1 MINKERK
8 GIILAGGSGT
18 RLYPLCKSISKQLM
32 PVYDKPMIYY
42 PLSTLI
48 LSGIKDVLIIT
59 RPNENNNFYKLL
71 GDGSQLG
78 INITYASQNSP
89 DGIAQAFL
97 IGENFISEKNCTLI
111 LGDNLFY
118 GNNLKILLNNAYKK
132 EKGATIFSYK
142 VQDPE
147 NYGVL
152 ELDGKNIISISE
164 KPKNPKSNYIVTGL
178 YYYDNKVVD
187 YAKSL
192 KPSAR
197 GELEITDINNLYL
210 EKNELT
216 TEFMGEEYSW
226 FDTGNHDALLEAGNF
241 VSKIENDLGKKI
253 CCPEEISFRMGL
265 IDSEQLVKTSA
276 TLINTNYGKYL
287 RNLAETN

>member
-1 MINKERK
+1 MANKERK

-59 RPNENNNFYKLL
+59 RPNENDNFYRLL

-111 LGDNLFY
+111 LGDNIFY
-118 GNNLKILLNNAYKK
+118 GNNLQILLNNAYKK
-132 EKGATIFSYK
+132 EKGATIFSYE

-152 ELDGKNIISISE
+152 ELDGKNIISILE
-164 KPKNPKSNYIVTGL
+164 KPKNPKSNYIATGL
-178 YYYDNKVVD
+178 YYYDNEVVE

-210 EKNELT
+210 KKNELT

-226 FDTGNHDALLEAGNF
+226 LDTGNHDSLLEAGNF
-241 VSKIENDLGKKI
+241 ISKTENDLGKKI
-253 CCPEEISFRMGL
+253 CCPEEISYKMGL
-265 IDSEQLVKTSA
+265 IDSEQLLKTSV
-276 TLINTNYGKYL
+276 TLKNTNYGKYL
-287 RNLAETN
+287 KNLAETD

>member
-1 MINKERK
+1 MLNKERK

-18 RLYPLCKSISKQLM
+18 RLYPLCKAISKQLM

-111 LGDNLFY
+111 LGDNIFY
-118 GNNLKILLNNAYKK
+118 GNNLQILLNNAYKK

-152 ELDGKNIISISE
+152 ELDGKNITSISE
-164 KPKNPKSNYIVTGL
+164 KPKNPKSNYIATGL
-178 YYYDNKVVD
+178 YYYDNEVVE

-216 TEFMGEEYSW
+216 TEFMGGEYSW
-226 FDTGNHDALLEAGNF
+226 FDTGNHDTLLKAGNF
-241 VSKIENDLGKKI
+241 ISKIENDLNKKI

-265 IDSEQLVKTSA
+265 IDSEQLLKTSV
-276 TLINTNYGKYL
+276 TLINTDYGKYL
-287 RNLAETN
+287 RNLAEVD